1 MRGFDTT
8 AGTNKKIFNLET
20 PYEFYDKQLGVK
32 IKYLI
37 FDRHFHI
44 QSMKVISYNALN
56 KRIRSKNC
64 SEQELRRASLGYD
77 ALVLHSSLSQEW
89 KDMLIIHFG
98 SPKQEVKKSW
108 FAKHYVADRGAW
120 DFYNGYTYGEKTK
133 LDLDTIELYVYQAS
147 VLNTVLL
154 MKNNRKQYLKA
165 LGCTSV
171 DIWDSLSKDVNAFR
185 EVEHNLPTTKDSL
198 RYKVTKYAKEGYS
211 GIISGKFGKKNALK
225 VKEREQEALIDEL
238 LAKHTNLDNE
248 LIASLYNMVGERLN
262 WQSITAQTIGNRKKD
277 SNLVIYAGRNGVSAL
292 SNNILMQNKR
302 QAPSTPML
310 YWTLDGWDAELL
322 YQDTKVDKRGYST
335 TTYHN
340 RLTMVVV
347 LDTFN
352 KYPIGYAIGSHETPE
367 LIKDAIRNAINHTAE
382 LFGQRYN
389 PRQLQSDNYQSKVL
403 TPVYEACTKFYTPA
417 KVKNAKSKVIEP
429 YFNHINKKY
438 CKLMDNWSGHNI
450 DSGSK
455 NQPNSEMLNK
465 LSKQFPDEKGCR
477 QQLEGIIQAER
488 AKKVDEY
495 YSNWENV
502 TEDLKLPMPQEN
514 FLLALGKTSGQTN
527 KLVGSGLN
535 IKIDGSKQVY
545 DSYELDFRKQA
556 HQDWNVLYDP
566 ENIDNVLA
574 VSADKKYRFLLERK
588 YVQAMAIDDRGDND
602 TMELKRVSDFNKSA
616 IQYITDERSEN
627 RSLLDNLFENP
638 LLSDTLAKHLIVDSR
653 GQHKDQ
659 RNRQR
664 LGEKALLK
672 QEIKIEKQAEKSWQ
686 QEQNE
691 YYNQKTDLNKY
702 LQQ

>member
-1 MRGFDTT
+1 M
-8 AGTNKKIFNLET
+8 ET
-20 PYEFYDKQLGVK
+20 PYEFHDKKLGVK

-37 FDRHFHI
+37 SDTDSRHPDSLCLI
-44 QSMKVISYNALN
+44 KYKTLYA
-56 KRIRSKNC
+56 RIKSKN
-64 SEQELRRASLGYD
+64 STEQELRRSCFGCD
-77 ALVLHSSLSQEW
+77 ALILFSSLDRKT
-89 KDMLIIHFG
+89 KDVIELTFG
-98 SPKQEVKKSW
+98 KSKEEIKASW
-108 FAKHYVADRGAW
+108 FAQHYFADRAAF
-120 DFYNGYTYGEKTK
+120 DFYTGYTYGEKIK
-133 LDLDTIELYVYQAS
+133 LELDTIETYTYQAS

-165 LGCTSV
+165 LGCTTV

-185 EVEHNLPTTKDSL
+185 DVDHKLPTTKDSL
-198 RYKVTKYAKEGYS
+198 RYKATKYAKEGYA
-211 GIISGKFGKKNALK
+211 GIISGKFGMQNALK

-262 WQSITAQTIGNRKKD
+262 WPSITAQTIGNRKKE

-292 SNNILMQNKR
+292 SNNMLMQNKR
-302 QAPSTPML
+302 QAPTAPML

-322 YQDTKVDKRGYST
+322 YQDTRVDKRGYST
-335 TTYHN
+335 TTFHN

-367 LIKDAIRNAINHTAE
+367 LIKEAMRNAINHTAE

-403 TPVYEACTKFYTPA
+403 TPVYQACTKFYTPA

-429 YFNHINKKY
+429 YFNYINKKY

-465 LSKQFPDEKGCR
+465 LSRHFPDENGCR

-495 YSNWENV
+495 LSNWVKV

-535 IKIDGSKQVY
+535 IKIEGTKQVY
-545 DSYELDFRKQA
+545 DSYDLEFRKQS
-556 HQDWNVLYDP
+556 HQNWNVLYDP
-566 ENIDNVLA
+566 QDFDNVLA
-574 VSADKKYRFLLERK
+574 ISADNKYRFLLERK
-588 YVQAMAIDDRGDND
+588 YVQAMAIDDRGEND
-602 TMELKRVSDFNKSA
+602 TYELQRVNDYNKSA
-616 IQYITDERSEN
+616 IQYITDERTEN
-627 RSLLDNLFENP
+627 RNLLDNLFENP
-638 LLSDTLAKHLIVDSR
+638 LLNDTLAKHLIVDSR

-659 RNRQR
+659 RNKQR
-664 LGEKALLK
+664 LGEKVLLK
-672 QEIKIEKQAEKSWQ
+672 QDIKIEKQAERTWQ
-686 QEQNE
+686 DEQND
-691 YYNQKTDLNKY
+691 YYNQKTDVNKY